1 MKHWLNAIIIIGLV
15 GTLCGAQTSQNSTVT
30 GAGGAKIIVGGKNGN
45 GNIDF
50 NTADASTALNFSLS
64 RYWLFNDGP
73 GQPGQVSIHSNGY
86 TSTPYGVMGFLFHD
100 DNRNLYPQ
108 GYGYRCVG
116 VSPHDAWVGPT
127 TDAGNFTGYRVTF
140 GGRMFVFD
148 RLNMG
153 MATPAAPVIT
163 QQGTAGTTAYSY
175 RIVPISIVYNDTTPG
190 ASAVGTTTTGNATLS
205 VTNFN
210 RVDFGNIDYNNTG
223 LLPQNWDIYRVTGGA
238 TQGKIGNVT
247 IASGQLFFNDTGQVA
262 DGSTPPTLNN
272 SAQIK
277 RIPGNDG
284 NLILDPNLQIGEP
297 NASTGKV
304 TLTNASNAFTVT
316 FQAPNSSASVTYTLP
331 VNKGQPG
338 QVLADL
344 NGDGVLSWA
353 SVSVLIAA
361 ERRSPAKLY
370 ARSKARQRAD
380 GR

>member
-1 MKHWLNAIIIIGLV
+1 MKRTFLLVVLMLLAISA
-15 GTLCGAQTSQNSTVT
+15 TAQTSQNTTIT
-30 GAGGAKIIVGGKNGN
+30 GAGGAKIIVGGKTGN

-50 NTADASTALNFSLS
+50 NTADGSTALNFSLS

-73 GQPGQVSIHSNGY
+73 GQPGQVSIHSNAF
-86 TSTPYGVMGFLFHD
+86 TSTPFGIMGFLFHD
-100 DNRNLYPQ
+100 DNHNLYPQ
-108 GYGYRCVG
+108 GYGYRVVG
-116 VSPHDAWVGPT
+116 VGPHDAWVGPT

-153 MATPAAPVIT
+153 MATPAAPVVT
-163 QQGTAGTTAYSY
+163 QQGTTGTTTYSY
-175 RIVPISIVYNDTTPG
+175 RIVPISIVFNDTTPG

-205 VTNFN
+205 TTNFN
-210 RVDFGNIDYNNTG
+210 RVDFSSIDFNNSG
-223 LLPQNWDIYRVTGGA
+223 LLPQNWDIYRVAGGA

-262 DGSTPPTLNN
+262 DGSSPPLLNN

-277 RIPGNDG
+277 RVAGNTG

-297 NASTGKV
+297 NTSVGKV
-304 TLTNASNAFTVT
+304 TLTNATNSFTVT
-316 FQAPNSSASVTYTLP
+316 FQAPNSAASVTYTLP

-353 SVSVLIAA
+353 SVSVLLSMN
-361 ERRSPAKLY
+361 EVKQR
-370 ARSKARQRAD
+370 KARKGLLARK
-380 GR
+380 